1 MGVYRA
7 PSGILHCGKTIYV
20 MFDPECQ
27 EWLFTDEEGKELR
40 RRPAPE
46 IMSPDT

>member
-1 MGVYRA
+1 
-7 PSGILHCGKTIYV
+7 

-27 EWLFTDEEGKELR
+27 EWLFTDVEAKELR

-46 IMSPDT
+46 ITRERIRSLQVLGNE